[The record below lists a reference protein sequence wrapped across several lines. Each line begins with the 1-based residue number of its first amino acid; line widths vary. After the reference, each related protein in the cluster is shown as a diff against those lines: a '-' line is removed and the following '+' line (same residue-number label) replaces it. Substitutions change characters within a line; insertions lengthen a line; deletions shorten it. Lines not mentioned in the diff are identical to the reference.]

1 MDRKLHET
9 TKLCVELMNSKLR
22 GDLVTRYKFDVT
34 VMLNLN

>member
-22 GDLVTRYKFDVT
+22 GNLVTWYKFDVH
-34 VMLNLN
+34 VMLSLN